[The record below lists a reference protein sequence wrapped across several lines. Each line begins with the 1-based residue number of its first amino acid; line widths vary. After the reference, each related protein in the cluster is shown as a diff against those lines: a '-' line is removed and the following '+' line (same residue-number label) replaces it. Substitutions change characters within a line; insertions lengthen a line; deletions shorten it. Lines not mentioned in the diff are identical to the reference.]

1 MVKKTSFKDF
11 AALILMLVVPLIGF
25 AQEEKSNPKINIKT
39 NPFGA
44 LANTIPLGVE
54 VFPNS
59 ALSFSVNAFYIHSET
74 GTSSTFFGQDGFGIG
89 PELRWYFLETET
101 KGQKNRVYLGAQYN
115 YEESTNTTLDR
126 LSLPIDGWSHAVG
139 GAFVFGN
146 QWFFRNRFTFDVFMG
161 PGYMN
166 YVKNEN
172 YDTNLSKGGF
182 FLSMAGAKASGTRIK
197 FGFSIGISF

>member
-1 MVKKTSFKDF
+1 MVSKSSGNIFF
-11 AALILMLVVPLIGF
+11 AILMMLVFPFIGLS
-25 AQEEKSNPKINIKT
+25 QEEKSTPKFNIKT

-54 VFPNS
+54 FFPNS
-59 ALSFSVNAFYIHSET
+59 AFSIAVNGFFIHSET
-74 GTSSTFFGQDGFGIG
+74 GVSSTFFSQEGFGVG

-101 KGQKNRVYLGAQYN
+101 KGQKNRVYLGAQYS
-115 YEESTNTTLDR
+115 YEESANATLDR
-126 LSLPIDGWSHAVG
+126 LGLSIDGWSHAIG